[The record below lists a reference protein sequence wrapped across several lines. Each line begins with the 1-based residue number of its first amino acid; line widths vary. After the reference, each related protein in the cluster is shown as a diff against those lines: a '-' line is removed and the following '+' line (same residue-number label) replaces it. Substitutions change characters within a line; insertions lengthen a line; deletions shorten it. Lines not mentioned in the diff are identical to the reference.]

1 VARAVI
7 MMAMEVRKDLK
18 DYTDVIHDHI
28 DAVAHAVGVGPILWP
43 T

>member
-7 MMAMEVRKDLK
+7 MMAMDLK